1 MSEMIERV
9 ALAIAKYELGMR
21 HNLAE
26 INQLDQ
32 IDNLSAAFP
41 LKVTDHNRMLA
52 RIAIEAM
59 NVDPTPEMID
69 ACYEIDADQ
78 RPIDAWKLMIRAALR

>member
-21 HNLAE
+21 HTE

-78 RPIDAWKLMIRAALR
+78 RPIDAWKLMIRAALRS